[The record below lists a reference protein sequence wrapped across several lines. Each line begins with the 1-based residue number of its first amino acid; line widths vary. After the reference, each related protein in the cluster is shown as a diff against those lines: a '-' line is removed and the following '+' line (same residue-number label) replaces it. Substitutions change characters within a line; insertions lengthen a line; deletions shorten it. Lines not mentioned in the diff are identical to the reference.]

1 MLCGPDGELPEKL
14 RNLEPRLIEHVSN
27 EIMDRD
33 PNVRWDDIGNF
44 NASNFIWHFN
54 FMAYYYPGTDSDL
67 LSYPDNVVAGL
78 EHAKK
83 CVTEMVIWP
92 LLRPDIFKGCRSP
105 GRGLLLFGPPV
116 STESFYRCLHKY
128 CWFIIYL
135 SSCHILGNG
144 KNNDWESHSWRGKSN
159 IFLHIC

>member
-14 RNLEPRLIEHVSN
+14 RNLEPRLLEHVSN

-33 PNVRWDDIGNF
+33 PNVRWDDIGNILIQMF
-44 NASNFIWHFN
+44 LLIKLQLQAGKLIYLN
-54 FMAYYYPGTDSDL
+54 GT
-67 LSYPDNVVAGL
+67 AGL

-116 STESFYRCLHKY
+116 SLKLLVLEPSESV
-128 CWFIIYL
+128 I
-135 SSCHILGNG
+135 
-144 KNNDWESHSWRGKSN
+144 NDWVAVDELILLLDRELEK
-159 IFLHIC
+159 L